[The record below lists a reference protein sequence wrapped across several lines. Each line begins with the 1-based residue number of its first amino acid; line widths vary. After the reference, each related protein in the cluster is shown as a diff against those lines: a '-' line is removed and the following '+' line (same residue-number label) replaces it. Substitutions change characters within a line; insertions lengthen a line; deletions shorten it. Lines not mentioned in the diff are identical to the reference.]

1 MRQAL
6 PRTFTQPLQST
17 TQFNYADFKLANQ
30 ARRHCCHLGL
40 SIYCIS
46 PILKTDF
53 QGDSL
58 PSNVELP
65 ASRKIRLELIKSL
78 DAAKTTISDHWAR
91 RDQPAVVEYV
101 VNRFKGY
108 KLVILGHSLGCIHP
122 QVRTKK
128 STYHSS
134 STQPSTLQSTPSSL
148 RRWQQSQLAIRSDG
162 SPFENAKHL
171 AAYLRL
177 RSERGISFP

>member
-1 MRQAL
+1 MLPAL
-6 PRTFTQPLQST
+6 PRIFTQPLQST
-17 TQFNYADFKLANQ
+17 TQSDYADFKLAKQ
-30 ARRHCCHLGL
+30 ARRHCRHLGL

-46 PILKTDF
+46 PMLKTDF

-58 PSNVELP
+58 PLNVELP
-65 ASRKIRLELIKSL
+65 ASRKIRLEIIKSP

-101 VNRFKGY
+101 TDRFKGY

-122 QVRTKK
+122 QVRTEN
-128 STYHSS
+128 STYNSP
-134 STQPSTLQSTPSSL
+134 STRPSTLQNTPSSV

-171 AAYLRL
+171 AVYLRL